1 MQACSLASVR
11 VHVQLKTALPF
22 SVRSSEGVLLLA
34 RGQRIHD
41 DEQLDELFERG
52 AVVDRQELAAY
63 LNSLRPAPEVQA
75 QRHARWARAP
85 VAELPALWDSCA
97 QTVQKALGH
106 AGPGQAD
113 ALGEASGQL
122 LALTD
127 RSPEIA
133 MSQVVRQQAAG
144 GAHYGITHSMNA
156 ATAAVLAARTLNW
169 SASEQRCVFNAAL
182 TMNLSMVEL
191 QGRLAHQVSPLTA
204 KQKLAIQEHPQRSA
218 ELLEQA
224 GITDGDW
231 LRAIREHH
239 ETPDGGGYPAG
250 LRDLGD
256 MSQLLR
262 YADVYTAL
270 MSRRA
275 TRSAISA
282 RDAARELYE
291 LAAGSPLCQALI
303 KSFGVFP
310 PGSYVRLASGELGLV
325 THNGDK
331 AYHPQVAVLAL
342 PDGQPCSSPT
352 TRDSA
357 QDAYAI
363 VGLLNESAMPL
374 HISPAAVATAIGGA

>member
-22 SVRSSEGVLLLA
+22 SVRSPEGVLLLA

-41 DEQLDELFERG
+41 DGQLDELFDRG
-52 AVVDRQELAAY
+52 AVVDRLELAAY
-63 LNSLRPAPEVQA
+63 LASLKATPEAQA
-75 QRHARWARAP
+75 QRRARWAGVPA
-85 VAELPALWDSCA
+85 AELPALWDSCTQA
-97 QTVQKALGH
+97 VQKALCH
-106 AGPGQAD
+106 PGTE
-113 ALGEASGQL
+113 ALDEASGQL

-169 SASEQRCVFNAAL
+169 STTQQLSVFNAAL
-182 TMNLSMVEL
+182 TMNLSMVDL
-191 QGRLAHQVSPLTA
+191 QGRLAHQVSPLTV
-204 KQKLAIQEHPQRSA
+204 KQKQAIQHHPHHSA
-218 ELLEQA
+218 ELLEAA

-250 LRDLGD
+250 LSDLGD
-256 MSQLLR
+256 MGQLLR

-282 RDAARELYE
+282 RDAARELFE
-291 LAAGSPLCQALI
+291 LAAGSRLCQALI

-331 AYHPQVAVLAL
+331 AYHPLVAVLAQ
-342 PDGQPCSSPT
+342 PDGLPCPAPT

-357 QDAYAI
+357 QPAYAI

-374 HISPAAVATAIGGA
+374 HISPTALASAIGGA